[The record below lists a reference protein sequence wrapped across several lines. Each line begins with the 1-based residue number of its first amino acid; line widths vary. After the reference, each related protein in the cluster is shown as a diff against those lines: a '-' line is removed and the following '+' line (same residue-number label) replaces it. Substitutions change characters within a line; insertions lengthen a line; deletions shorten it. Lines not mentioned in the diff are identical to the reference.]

1 MLRLYAVEDIVFK
14 LLEEYK
20 INKFPVQDM
29 FCKHLTENI
38 FCKYLAVDMYVEH
51 HAWMPTTAGSFVGMD
66 VSQEYQDRDFTL
78 ARFLCP
84 WFQFRKP
91 FKIMDLRL

>member
-1 MLRLYAVEDIVFK
+1 M
-14 LLEEYK
+14 

-38 FCKYLAVDMYVEH
+38 FCKYPAVDH
-51 HAWMPTTAGSFVGMD
+51 TWMPTAAGSFVGMG
-66 VSQEYQDRDFTL
+66 VSQEYQDSDVAL
-78 ARFLCP
+78 ARCLCS

-91 FKIMDLRL
+91 FKAVDLRL